1 MQQPTTVA
9 LWSRSRGGDALSVRL
24 DAKVDDPNDDE
35 GTGRN
40 GLSEDEE
47 EESIVDGRRSR
58 SEVGHKTYCKK
69 KQQSTAVPKH
79 SRAGESAPSCIDP
92 SRRRQRDNGDKVQG
106 VKGGSE
112 RPFLWQPRTKDQEL
126 GHKIRE

>member
-24 DAKVDDPNDDE
+24 DAEADEPNDDE

-40 GLSEDEE
+40 GLAEDKEE
-47 EESIVDGRRSR
+47 EIIVDGRRSR

-69 KQQSTAVPKH
+69 KQQS
-79 SRAGESAPSCIDP
+79 SIQGLGRALPPVLIL
-92 SRRRQRDNGDKVQG
+92 RHRQRGNGDKVQG
-106 VKGGSE
+106 V
-112 RPFLWQPRTKDQEL
+112 
-126 GHKIRE
+126 